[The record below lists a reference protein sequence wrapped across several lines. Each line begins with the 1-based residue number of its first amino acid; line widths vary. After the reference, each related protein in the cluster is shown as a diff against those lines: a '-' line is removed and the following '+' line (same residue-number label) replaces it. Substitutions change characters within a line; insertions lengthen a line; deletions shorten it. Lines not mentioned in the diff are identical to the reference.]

1 MVTTASHRLEASPA
15 HARTAQARMTRPPQP
30 RLAGLTPRSAKA
42 LSRDSRLAPR
52 ANMIDSTPLGLRPG
66 PVHPAA
72 TSRQCRT

>member
-15 HARTAQARMTRPPQP
+15 HARTAQGQP